1 MPGLS
6 PLTLSAK
13 NLLMGQ
19 TMQMI
24 KVGPSGLNQLRESLS
39 EAGLPCDDVSEPG
52 LQFYHFEVDGNR
64 VAYGG
69 LEGSGP
75 DLLLRSMIVS
85 ETRRGEGLGKAVLSE
100 LERHAISQ
108 GAIRLHLLTQ
118 SAAGFFAANGYE
130 LLDRR
135 EAPDVISRTAQFQ
148 HLCPASASYLRKTL
162 KAPFRTE
169 SGLSK
174 AE

>member
-1 MPGLS
+1 
-6 PLTLSAK
+6 
-13 NLLMGQ
+13 
-19 TMQMI
+19 MI
-24 KVGPSGLNQLRESLS
+24 KVGPSDLNQLRESLR
-39 EAGLPCDDVSEPG
+39 EAGLPYDNISEPG
-52 LQFYHFEVDGNR
+52 LQFFHFEVDGNR

-75 DLLLRSMIVS
+75 DLLLRSMVVC

-108 GAIRLHLLTQ
+108 GAVRLHLLTQ
-118 SAAGFFAANGYE
+118 SAAVFFAANGYE

-135 EAPDVISRTAQFQ
+135 EAPDAISRTAQFQ

-162 KAPFRTE
+162 KAPLGTE
-169 SGLSK
+169 S
-174 AE
+174 AFCETE